1 MGQAGAQGVFT
12 FPRTI
17 RSLFAP
23 GKEQLD
29 NITVAYKEKLNLL
42 LLGGGEVVIDVESFP
57 DLLGGLAW

>member
-1 MGQAGAQGVFT
+1 MGYAGAQSVFT

-29 NITVAYKEKLNLL
+29 NITVACKEKLNLL
-42 LLGGGEVVIDVESFP
+42 LLGGGEVVLDVECFP
-57 DLLGGLAW
+57 DLLGSLAW